1 MPSAP
6 EFRRRV
12 LALSLCVCSVGNFV
26 LANTAHSQRPRT
38 NIPAPGARRIARQ
51 VLPSVVLITL
61 EGGCFGSGFFVTN
74 DLIATNK
81 HVLDCGGR
89 GTISIA
95 GSRRTF
101 PITASWSDPQHDLAL
116 VRVTGANTQPLVI
129 SARGWPIVGDDI
141 YVAGNPEG
149 LEGTFSRGI
158 VSGLRRSEGLI
169 QFDASISPGSS
180 GGPVIDGR
188 GQVIGVAVASVR
200 QGQNLNFA
208 VPAQYL
214 RVLLERARLVAPDS
228 SGVSETRR
236 RSTPSATTPANPVN
250 PALRAWESNPDWVR
264 YVSAIIGDTA
274 VKDELKVLLDAGLGV
289 NARDRRSRTA
299 LHMAA
304 MLGQVEL
311 ARYLVAKGADIN
323 AADAEGR
330 TPLMIAASLGGFDT
344 FKGMTSPW
352 ESFWTEPLC
361 RVDADRT
368 ATRHNE
374 EVMQWYAMWQA
385 ERPMTLF
392 LLEAGADVN
401 AVTRVGQTALDYA
414 AMGGLTDFDELL
426 RRTGRLRNESE
437 CALKL
442 ADAPALRGFKL
453 GMSLREVTARFHRF
467 TMPETDSC
475 GRLNLDFN
483 EARGALS
490 SLALRPREL
499 TGISRL
505 RLTFVDERLAYI
517 RVTYARESTVSNPQE
532 FRAALSASLSLPDK
546 WRVTGGG
553 DNWDHAHVIGC
564 DGFKVMA
571 GYLVGPYVE
580 LHDVEA
586 LQTLLRRKADE
597 EAKRRREAER
607 EQERRKREFKP

>member
-1 MPSAP
+1 MLSTP
-6 EFRRRV
+6 ELRQRTTAV
-12 LALSLCVCSVGNFV
+12 AVCLLLAGSIALAQTRQQRQQPDTSLPVN
-26 LANTAHSQRPRT
+26 
-38 NIPAPGARRIARQ
+38 ARRIAQ
-51 VLPSVVLITL
+51 QTLPSVVLITL
-61 EGGCFGSGFFVTN
+61 DGGCYGSGFFVTK

-89 GTISIA
+89 GTVSMA

-101 PITASWSDPQHDLAL
+101 PITSSWSDPQHDLAL
-116 VRVTGANTQPLVI
+116 VRVAGANSKPLVL
-129 SARGWPIVGDDI
+129 SARGWPAVGDDI

-158 VSGLRRSEGLI
+158 VSGLRRNEGLI
-169 QFDASISPGSS
+169 QFDAPISPGSS
-180 GGPVIDGR
+180 GGPVVDRR

-214 RVLLERARLVAPDS
+214 RALLERARRSSPDNP
-228 SGVSETRR
+228 GVSETSRH
-236 RSTPSATTPANPVN
+236 PAPANSVN
-250 PALRAWESNPDWVR
+250 PALRAWESNPDWR
-264 YVSAIIGDTA
+264 QYVSATIGDTA
-274 VKDELKVLLDAGLGV
+274 VKDELKALLNAGLGA
-289 NARDRRSRTA
+289 NARDKRGRTA

-304 MLGQVEL
+304 TLAQVEL
-311 ARYLVAKGADIN
+311 ARYLIAKGADIN
-323 AADAEGR
+323 ATDAEGR
-330 TPLMIAASLGGFDT
+330 TPLMIAVSLGGFDS

-352 ESFWTEPLC
+352 ERFWTEPLC
-361 RVDADRT
+361 RMDTERT

-374 EVMQWYAMWQA
+374 DVIQWYALWQA
-385 ERPMTLF
+385 ERPMMLF
-392 LLEAGADVN
+392 LLGAGADVN
-401 AVTRVGQTALDYA
+401 TVTREGRTILDYA
-414 AMGGLTDFDELL
+414 ATGGLMDFDELI
-426 RRTGRLRNESE
+426 RQTGRLRNEPE

-442 ADAPALRGFKL
+442 TGSPALRGFKL
-453 GMSLREVTARFHRF
+453 GMSLREVTARFRRF

-483 EARGALS
+483 EAWSSLSGLALS
-490 SLALRPREL
+490 PLEM

-517 RVTYARESTVSNPQE
+517 RVTYSRESAVSNPQE
-532 FRAALSASLSLPDK
+532 FRAALSTSLSITGK
-546 WRVTGGG
+546 WRATGGG

-586 LQTLLRRKADE
+586 LRKVLGRKTDE
-597 EAKRRREAER
+597 EARRRRETER

>member
-1 MPSAP
+1 MLSTP
-6 EFRRRV
+6 ELRQRATTVALCLLLVANHTAAQHYRRQQQPDTSSPV
-12 LALSLCVCSVGNFV
+12 N
-26 LANTAHSQRPRT
+26 
-38 NIPAPGARRIARQ
+38 ARQIASQ

-61 EGGCFGSGFFVTN
+61 TGGCYGSGFFITN

-81 HVLDCGGR
+81 HVLDCGGH
-89 GTISIA
+89 GTVSVA
-95 GSRRTF
+95 GSRRTL

-116 VRVTGANTQPLVI
+116 VSVAGAKTKPLVL
-129 SARGWPIVGDDI
+129 STLGWPAVGDDI

-158 VSGLRRSEGLI
+158 VSGLRRNEGLI

-180 GGPVIDGR
+180 GGPVVDRR
-188 GQVIGVAVASVR
+188 GQVIGVAVASVK

-208 VPAQYL
+208 VPSQYL
-214 RVLLERARLVAPDS
+214 RALLERARRAAPDS
-228 SGVSETRR
+228 PGVAGARR
-236 RSTPSATTPANPVN
+236 HPAPAITAPTNPANPL
-250 PALRAWESNPDWVR
+250 LRAWESNPDWGQ
-264 YVSAIIGDTA
+264 YVSPVIGNTA
-274 VKDELKVLLDAGLGV
+274 VKDELKALLGAGLGA
-289 NARDRRSRTA
+289 NARDKRGRTA

-311 ARYLVAKGADIN
+311 ARYLVARGADIN
-323 AADAEGR
+323 AIDSEGR
-330 TPLMIAASLGGFDT
+330 TPLMIAVSLGGFDS
-344 FKGMTSPW
+344 FKGMTSQW
-352 ESFWTEPLC
+352 ERFWTEPLC
-361 RVDADRT
+361 RMDTDRT
-368 ATRHNE
+368 ATRHDE
-374 EVMQWYAMWQA
+374 ELMQWYAMWQA

-392 LLEAGADVN
+392 LLGADADVN
-401 AVTRVGQTALDYA
+401 TVTREGRTALDYA
-414 AMGGLTDFDELL
+414 AMGGLTDFDGLI
-426 RRTGRLRNESE
+426 RQTGRLRNESE

-442 ADAPALRGFKL
+442 ADAPVLRGFNL
-453 GMSLREVTARFHRF
+453 GMNLREVTARFRRF
-467 TMPETDSC
+467 TMPETDAC

-483 EARGALS
+483 EARGSLS
-490 SLALRPREL
+490 SLALRPREI

-532 FRAALSASLSLPDK
+532 FRASLSASLSLPDK
-546 WRVTGGG
+546 WRATGGG

-580 LHDVEA
+580 MHDVEA
-586 LQTLLRRKADE
+586 LRKVLGRKTDE